1 MSTPVAT
8 VRWIKKMTMIIMR
21 KDLLALLTL
30 TLTMMILMRK
40 DYPGGPTPAAA
51 VTK

>member
-1 MSTPVAT
+1 MSNPVTPVT
-8 VRWIKKMTMIIMR
+8 LIIKMTMIIMR
-21 KDLLALLTL
+21 KDLLALLML

-51 VTK
+51 VTE